1 LALRQYVWLIAA
13 LACIVAGYL
22 LLAIA
27 RSESL
32 APILLVA
39 GYCVLVPVHLWSR
52 YRRGVGE

>member
-1 LALRQYVWLIAA
+1 MALRRHIWLIAA

-22 LLAIA
+22 LLAVA

-32 APILLVA
+32 APLLLVA
-39 GYCVLVPVHLWSR
+39 GYCVLVPVHLWSQ